1 MASTTPGVVSIRG
14 FYGPSSKADGSFM
27 VYLTEETNIPIS
39 NGWTVSDLP
48 GITGNVYIQTY
59 NSNVYGD
66 VVVNPGPPAI
76 SFPYVSNAVVYADTP
91 NAVNVPSSIVRLTL
105 SPPTG
110 NATANTANATT
121 TFGLY
126 DPRLYDGS
134 KILGDEAPLRDLG
147 SNVATSEGLN
157 TYTTVV
163 DRGAGT
169 GALTALAAIGGQEE
183 YVFGGQSHW
192 IPHTRQTTPFQVS
205 YRQTR
210 NITVTGQMLGT
221 AVQFPIRTRDAKDLI
236 SNMYL
241 KCTLPALQSD
251 YSYCE
256 LVGRAILKSV
266 EIIIDGV
273 SYDLLT
279 DDWYVLHDQL
289 FLDADQKLTYY
300 QMLNAGY
307 PENQPVPASSPI
319 DLMIPLDLF
328 FCRSRQKS
336 KHYFLPVC
344 ALMDA
349 NIIIRITFNSS
360 QWITNAPTDANGNL
374 IDVSNVYLLLEEVTL
389 SSPERLYFVNQTH
402 RFKIPQVWKEAIQGF
417 TSGQVRVNFTPNFH
431 VSMMAWFIR
440 NKSYEIESVSVPATP
455 GLVATPP
462 NLSALRY
469 TYGYTT
475 QYNSATTPV
484 TFFNG
489 TTLQFVNVIE
499 SATLYI
505 NNNNILS
512 SFPGSVFYSYKQP
525 IDHGFSVPTKDIY
538 VYNFAKNPRVFTGG
552 LDFKTLNYSTSHL
565 DITFR
570 SAYAPQI
577 TAQYNLHLYYYGY
590 RTIEISGGKIY
601 YV

>member
-1 MASTTPGVVSIRG
+1 MATSIRG
-14 FYGPSSKADGSFM
+14 FYGPSSVADGSFM
-27 VYLTEETNIPIS
+27 VYLTEKTTLPIDK
-39 NGWTVSDLP
+39 GWTISELP

-76 SFPYVSNAVVYADTP
+76 SFPYVSNAVVFADTP
-91 NAVNVPSSIVRLTL
+91 NAVNVPSSIVRITL
-105 SPPTG
+105 SPPTS

-121 TFGLY
+121 SFGLY
-126 DPRLYDGS
+126 DPRLYDS
-134 KILGDEAPLRDLG
+134 SNIVGDEALLRELN
-147 SNVATSEGLN
+147 SNVATSEGTN
-157 TYTTVV
+157 FFTTVT
-163 DRGAGT
+163 DRGAGL
-169 GALTALAAIGGQEE
+169 GGLISLAAIGGQEK

-192 IPHTRQTTPFQVS
+192 LPHTRQTTPFQMS

-210 NITVTGQMLGT
+210 NITVTGQMLGNS
-221 AVQFPIRTRDAKDLI
+221 VQFPIRTRDAKDLI

-279 DDWYVLHDQL
+279 DDWYVIHDQL
-289 FLDADQKLTYY
+289 LLDADQKLTYY

-328 FCRSRQKS
+328 FCRGKQKDN
-336 KHYFLPVC
+336 HYFLPVC

-349 NIIIRITFNSS
+349 NIIIRITFNPS
-360 QWITNAPTDANGNL
+360 QWITNAPTDSSGNL
-374 IDVSNVYLLLEEVTL
+374 VDVSNVYLLLEEVSL
-389 SSPERLYFVNQTH
+389 STPERLYFINKKHT
-402 RFKIPQVWKEAIQGF
+402 FKIPQVWKEAIQKF

-431 VSMMAWFIR
+431 ILMMAWFIR
-440 NKSYEIESVSVPATP
+440 NKSYEANTVTVPPTP
-455 GLVATPP
+455 GLVASPP
-462 NLSALRY
+462 DVSSLRY

-475 QYNSATTPV
+475 KYNSASTPV

-489 TTLQFVNVIE
+489 TTVNFINVIK

-512 SFPGSVFYSYKQP
+512 DFPGSLYYSYKQP
-525 IDHGFSVPTKDIY
+525 VDHGLSIPTKDIY
-538 VYNFAKNPRVFTGG
+538 VYNFAKNSRTLTGG
-552 LDFKTLNYSTSHL
+552 LDFSTLNYSTSHL
-565 DITFR
+565 DMTFEE
-570 SAYAPQI
+570 AYASQI
-577 TAQYNLHLYYYGY
+577 TAQYNMNMYYYGY
-590 RTIEISGGKIY
+590 RTIQIYDGKIS

>member
-1 MASTTPGVVSIRG
+1 MATSIRG
-14 FYGPSSKADGSFM
+14 FYGPSTVADGSFM
-27 VYLTEETNIPIS
+27 VYLTEQTTLPIS
-39 NGWTVSDLP
+39 NGWTISDLP

-76 SFPYVSNAVVYADTP
+76 SFPYVSNAVVYADAP

-110 NATANTANATT
+110 GPTANTSNATT

-134 KILGDEAPLRDLG
+134 KIVGDEAPLRDLG
-147 SNVATSEGLN
+147 SNVSTSEGLN

-169 GALTALAAIGGQEE
+169 GALTALAAIGGQEN

-192 IPHTRQTTPFQVS
+192 IPHVRQTTPFQTS

-210 NITVTGQMLGT
+210 NITVTGSMLGSS
-221 AVQFPIRTRDAKDLI
+221 VQFPIRTRDAKDLI
-236 SNMYL
+236 SNIHL

-256 LVGRAILKSV
+256 LIGRAILKTV

-300 QMLNAGY
+300 RMFNAGY
-307 PENQPVPASSPI
+307 PENQSVPASSPI
-319 DLMIPLDLF
+319 DLMIPLELF
-328 FCRSRQKS
+328 FCRSRHKDN
-336 KHYFLPVC
+336 HYFLPVC

-349 NIIIRITFNSS
+349 NIIIRITFNTA
-360 QWITNAPTDANGNL
+360 QWITNAPTDVDGNL
-374 IDVSNVYLLLEEVTL
+374 VDISNVYLLLEEVTL
-389 SSPERLYFVNQTH
+389 SPPERLYFMNQPH
-402 RFKIPQVWKEAIQGF
+402 QFKIPQIWKEAVQGF

-431 VSMMAWFIR
+431 ISSMMWFIR
-440 NKSYEIESVSVPATP
+440 NKTYEIESVYVPPTP
-455 GLVATPP
+455 GLVASPP
-462 NLSALRY
+462 DIASLRY

-489 TTLQFVNVIE
+489 TSINFISVIDE
-499 SATLYI
+499 ATIYI

-512 SFPGSVFYSYKQP
+512 TFPGSVFYSYKQP
-525 IDHGFSVPTKDIY
+525 IDHGLAIPTKNIY
-538 VYNFAKNPRVFTGG
+538 MYNFAKNPRVLTGG
-552 LDFKTLNYSTSHL
+552 LDFSTLNYSTSHL
-565 DITFR
+565 DMTFR
-570 SAYAPQI
+570 AAYAPQI
-577 TAQYNLHLYYYGY
+577 AAQYNLHMYYYGY
-590 RTIEISGGKIY
+590 RTVQISDGKIS